1 MLSKNMYSRVLLNLK
16 KKGVIVAKTYLMLES
31 GVKKKKS
38 WYEIKSFLKTVD
50 CHADIT
56 VLTDAASLTD

>member
-1 MLSKNMYSRVLLNLK
+1 M
-16 KKGVIVAKTYLMLES
+16 AKTYLTLES

-56 VLTDAASLTD
+56 VLTDAASLTKTKTKYLKRDVSEISF

>member
-31 GVKKKKS
+31 GVKKKNKVGMKS
-38 WYEIKSFLKTVD
+38 NPF
-50 CHADIT
+50 
-56 VLTDAASLTD
+56 